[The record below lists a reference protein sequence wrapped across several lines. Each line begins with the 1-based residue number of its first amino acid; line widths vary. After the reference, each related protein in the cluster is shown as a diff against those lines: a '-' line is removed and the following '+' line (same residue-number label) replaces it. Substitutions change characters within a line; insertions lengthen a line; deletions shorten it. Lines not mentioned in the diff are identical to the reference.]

1 MIIEGGIY
9 TFDNIIKIVIH
20 NRYGFIN
27 SYQLMNCTT
36 TLTREN
42 INKILR
48 KLMVN
53 NLFEKSQRRFE
64 HIDIFEKNQNGYL
77 GQIDNMLLTSLKDF
91 DDKETVGEW
100 I

>member
-9 TFDNIIKIVIH
+9 TFNNIIKIVIH

-48 KLMVN
+48 KLMIN
-53 NLFEKSQRRFE
+53 NLFEN
-64 HIDIFEKNQNGYL
+64 I
-77 GQIDNMLLTSLKDF
+77 LTFIHENAILKLQT
-91 DDKETVGEW
+91 KYK
-100 I
+100 